1 MLNNAKFEFTSKPE
15 LFVKNFLLK
24 LRENGDFW
32 RMHLDYCKTGMNN
45 ELGVY
50 SHMQNTPDVT
60 VTENETVIT
69 YPSLI
74 AEDGSKHS
82 IKLILKIL
90 QKDGALYFSADMDNN
105 SQTRITSCNIRCL
118 R

>member
-1 MLNNAKFEFTSKPE
+1 MLNKTYFKFENKPE
-15 LFVKNFLLK
+15 LLIDNFLIK

-50 SHMQNTPDVT
+50 SHQQKAPDVA

-74 AEDGSKHS
+74 AEDGSVHN

-90 QKDGALYFSADMDNN
+90 HKDGAL
-105 SQTRITSCNIRCL
+105 
-118 R
+118 